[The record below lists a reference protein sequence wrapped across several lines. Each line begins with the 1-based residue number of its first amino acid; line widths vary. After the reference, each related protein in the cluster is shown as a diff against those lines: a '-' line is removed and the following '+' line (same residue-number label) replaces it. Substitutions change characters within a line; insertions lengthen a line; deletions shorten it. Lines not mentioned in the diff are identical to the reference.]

1 MKAVNDSANDIEQ
14 VRANIDGVNEQIVRL
29 LAERQ
34 QWVAAAGRLK
44 RDENAV
50 HAPDRVEQEI
60 RKVRRLA
67 TDFAASSD
75 VVEATF
81 RAMIAAFTDFEM
93 DVHRGA
99 K

>member
-67 TDFAASSD
+67 TDFAGWLRTSPPRRTLSRRLFA
-75 VVEATF
+75 
-81 RAMIAAFTDFEM
+81 R
-93 DVHRGA
+93 
-99 K
+99 